1 MKIVRKKKDV
11 LRSGMIAKRIIFTG
25 NVQGVGFRFT
35 AHSIA
40 RGWELKGFVRN
51 LPDGSVEMLA
61 QGRAEDIEGCLSDIG
76 ETFAGSISETR
87 IEDVEPDNRYNDFRI
102 TF

>member
-1 MKIVRKKKDV
+1 
-11 LRSGMIAKRIIFTG
+11 MIAKRIIFTG

-40 RGWELKGFVRN
+40 RRYGLAGFVRN
-51 LPDGSVEMLA
+51 LPDGNVEMLA

-76 ETFAGSISETR
+76 ETFAGDISRTQ
-87 IEDVEPDNRYNDFRI
+87 IEDVELDSRYNDFKI

>member
-1 MKIVRKKKDV
+1 MLAKKV
-11 LRSGMIAKRIIFTG
+11 IFIG

-35 AHSIA
+35 AHNIA
-40 RGWELKGFVRN
+40 RRYRLVGFVRN

-61 QGRAEDIEGCLSDIG
+61 QGDSADIDNCIQDIEESFTGYIRDK
-76 ETFAGSISETR
+76 E
-87 IEDVEPDNRYNDFRI
+87 IEDLPASPSFKDFRI